1 MQGFVY
7 LVMKV
12 EIYAHVANEAGEAYH
27 MTLPVKARLMPDLPT
42 ERVDTNYL
50 DWPKLCYL

>member
-42 ERVDTNYL
+42 YL
-50 DWPKLCYL
+50 